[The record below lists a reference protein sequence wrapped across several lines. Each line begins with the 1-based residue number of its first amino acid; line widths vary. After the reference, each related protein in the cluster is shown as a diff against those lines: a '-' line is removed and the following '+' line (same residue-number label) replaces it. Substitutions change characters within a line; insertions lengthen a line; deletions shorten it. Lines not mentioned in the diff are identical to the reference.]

1 MGEELIKIVLGE
13 FEISLTKEKVLKMI
27 DYGNLDAAFDAC
39 GGSFYTDVDEN
50 EYQIYGGDVNG
61 QANFINALDSIG
73 KYVVIQ
79 KWYVYDEKWSE
90 EEGKTR
96 LTDAFEVEFVNC
108 ECPDQMKEYYGK
120 GHFIKERDDKFAKSD
135 SEYFSI
141 IVVEDE
147 REIEQDIEVIKLSNW
162 DYNDDTK
169 WRC

>member
-27 DYGNLDAAFDAC
+27 DYDVDLYDSFSAFDAT
-39 GGSFYTDVDEN
+39 FHADVVDEN
-50 EYQIYGGDVNG
+50 EHQIFGGDVNG
-61 QANFINALDSIG
+61 QAKLINALGSIE

-90 EEGKTR
+90 EEGETR
-96 LTDAFEVEFVNC
+96 STVAFEVEFVNC
-108 ECPDQMKEYYGK
+108 ECPDHLKEYYGK
-120 GHFIKERDDKFAKSD
+120 GHFIKEREDKLAKSD

-162 DYNDDTK
+162 DYNDLNK
-169 WRC
+169 